1 MKFDYVEPSEKAVWG
16 TEIRL
21 QNSAGKEKAL
31 KALLSKI
38 KTPQAQAEVEK
49 IKESRP

>member
-1 MKFDYVEPSEKAVWG
+1 MKFDYVEPSKKAVWG

-21 QNSAGKEKAL
+21 QDSTGKEKIL
-31 KALLSKI
+31 KALLGKI
-38 KTPQAQAEVEK
+38 KTPQAQAEAEK